1 MLIYQRVLDKSL
13 KFFKYLPK
21 IHYFFVSIKNLQPMS
36 TSLAKPRPFRF
47 AFQAAVL
54 SLVSSAALLPLGA
67 IAQNTSTQKLLAQT
81 PPVTA
86 PQAQPLEPT
95 KPNSLESSVFS
106 ISGGQRLM
114 SESMAAIGQQNYDQA
129 VTKLQD
135 ARQVFNQLSS
145 FYQELTTSFSG
156 IDNRISDSHRR
167 KALQTAQLRDDA
179 TYQLAVVYRAKNQP
193 ELAVPL
199 LIQLI
204 RSQAPTRDLGEKAYQ
219 QLFELGF
226 VDTAFV
232 RPNAAAPK

>member
-1 MLIYQRVLDKSL
+1 
-13 KFFKYLPK
+13 
-21 IHYFFVSIKNLQPMS
+21 MS
-36 TSLAKPRPFRF
+36 TSFANPRPFQF
-47 AFQAAVL
+47 AFPAAVV
-54 SLVSSAALLPLGA
+54 SLVSAAWLTLGA
-67 IAQNTSTQKLLAQT
+67 IAPNAASAQQLLAQSQ
-81 PPVTA
+81 PVA
-86 PQAQPLEPT
+86 SPQTQPLEPA

-114 SESMAAIGQQNYDQA
+114 SESMNAISQQNYDQA

-135 ARQVFNQLSS
+135 ARQVFNQLSN

-167 KALQTAQLRDDA
+167 KALQTAQLRDEA

-204 RSQAPTRDLGEKAYQ
+204 RSQAPTRDLGAQAYQ

-226 VDTAFV
+226 VDAAFV
-232 RPNAAAPK
+232 RPNASAPK

>member
-1 MLIYQRVLDKSL
+1 
-13 KFFKYLPK
+13 
-21 IHYFFVSIKNLQPMS
+21 MS
-36 TSLAKPRPFRF
+36 TSFAKLRLFKF

-54 SLVSSAALLPLGA
+54 SLASAALLPLGA
-67 IAQNTSTQKLLAQT
+67 IAQPKTPQQSQPSATPQVQT
-81 PPVTA
+81 
-86 PQAQPLEPT
+86 LEST
-95 KPNSLESSVFS
+95 KPNSLENSVFS

-114 SESMAAIGQQNYDQA
+114 SESMTAISQQNYDQA

-135 ARQVFNQLSS
+135 ARQVFNQLSN

-167 KALQTAQLRDDA
+167 RALQSAQLRDEA

-204 RSQAPTRDLGEKAYQ
+204 RSQAPTRDLGNQAYQ

-226 VDTAFV
+226 VDAQFV
-232 RPNAAAPK
+232 RPNAAVPN

>member
-1 MLIYQRVLDKSL
+1 
-13 KFFKYLPK
+13 
-21 IHYFFVSIKNLQPMS
+21 MS
-36 TSLAKPRPFRF
+36 TSFTKTRS
-47 AFQAAVL
+47 FQTVLPSPISMFVSAVTCL
-54 SLVSSAALLPLGA
+54 SLSA
-67 IAQNTSTQKLLAQT
+67 IAPNLVAAQ
-81 PPVTA
+81 PVQPA
-86 PQAQPLEPT
+86 NPSPAQPLEPT
-95 KPNSLESSVFS
+95 KPNSLENSVFS
-106 ISGGQRLM
+106 IAGGQRLM
-114 SESMAAIGQQNYDQA
+114 SESMAAIGQQNYDLA

-167 KALQTAQLRDDA
+167 KALQSAQLRDES

-199 LIQLI
+199 LVQLI
-204 RSQAPTRDLGEKAYQ
+204 RSQAPTRDLGQQAYQ

-232 RPNAAAPK
+232 RPSATAPKP

>member
-1 MLIYQRVLDKSL
+1 
-13 KFFKYLPK
+13 
-21 IHYFFVSIKNLQPMS
+21 MS
-36 TSLAKPRPFRF
+36 TPFAKPRSFQF

-54 SLVSSAALLPLGA
+54 SVISSAALLPLGA
-67 IAQNTSTQKLLAQT
+67 IAQNASPQKL
-81 PPVTA
+81 
-86 PQAQPLEPT
+86 QAQPVEST
-95 KPNSLESSVFS
+95 KPNALESSVFS

-114 SESMAAIGQQNYDQA
+114 SEATTAVSQQNYDLA

-135 ARQVFNQLSS
+135 ARQVFNQLSN

-167 KALQTAQLRDDA
+167 KALQTAQLRDEA

-204 RSQAPTRDLGEKAYQ
+204 RSQAPTRDLGQQAYQ

-226 VDTAFV
+226 VDAQYV
-232 RPNAAAPK
+232 RPSAATP

>member
-1 MLIYQRVLDKSL
+1 
-13 KFFKYLPK
+13 
-21 IHYFFVSIKNLQPMS
+21 MS
-36 TSLAKPRPFRF
+36 TSFAKPRPFRF

-67 IAQNTSTQKLLAQT
+67 IAQNASTEKLLAQT
-81 PPVTA
+81 PPIAA

-114 SESMAAIGQQNYDQA
+114 SESMTAISQQNYDQA

-145 FYQELTTSFSG
+145 FYQELTTSFVG

-204 RSQAPTRDLGEKAYQ
+204 RSQAPTRDLGLQAYQ

-226 VDTAFV
+226 VDSQYT
-232 RPNAAAPK
+232 PPSAATPK

>member
-1 MLIYQRVLDKSL
+1 
-13 KFFKYLPK
+13 
-21 IHYFFVSIKNLQPMS
+21 MS
-36 TSLAKPRPFRF
+36 TSFAKTRPFQNALPSSVF
-47 AFQAAVL
+47 MFVSVVTSL
-54 SLVSSAALLPLGA
+54 SLSA
-67 IAQNTSTQKLLAQT
+67 IAPNLVAAQPVQPAT
-81 PPVTA
+81 P
-86 PQAQPLEPT
+86 QSQPLEPT
-95 KPNSLESSVFS
+95 KPNSLENSVFS

-114 SESMAAIGQQNYDQA
+114 SESMAAIGQQNYDLA

-135 ARQVFNQLSS
+135 ARQVFNQLSN

-167 KALQTAQLRDDA
+167 KALQAAQLRDEA

-199 LIQLI
+199 LVQLI
-204 RSQAPTRDLGEKAYQ
+204 RSQAPTRDLGQQAYQ

-232 RPNAAAPK
+232 RPSATAPKP